1 MLKSMTN
8 LSTAIT
14 VSVPTDAL
22 NENIVMNCAN
32 GQRIDGN
39 TQRLN
44 MKSVNVNGIENNAI
58 NISETDKLIKNFFNS
73 REERL
78 PTISTI
84 IDMRF
89 PLNDINDVNKY
100 NEVINISFQLS
111 QAGRGSNLFE

>member
-1 MLKSMTN
+1 LTN

-14 VSVPTDAL
+14 VSVPTDAH

-39 TQRLN
+39 TQRPN
-44 MKSVNVNGIENNAI
+44 MKSVNVKGIENNAI
-58 NISETDKLIKNFFNS
+58 NMSETDKLIKYFFNS

-78 PTISTI
+78 PTISTT
-84 IDMRF
+84 IDTIL

-100 NEVINISFQLS
+100 NRVSNSCFQLS
-111 QAGRGSNLFE
+111 QASRGRNL